1 MNEIIERNFAINK
14 LNERKIDKQKQ
25 VVQKAKELAY
35 LIDELCINSRE
46 KSLANTKLEECVMW
60 ANKAIENQE

>member
-1 MNEIIERNFAINK
+1 MNEVIERNFAVAEPSEEV
-14 LNERKIDKQKQ
+14 LDKQKQ
-25 VVQKAKELAY
+25 IAQKAKELAY